1 MADPLV
7 QAPDLPELTPE
18 RLADG
23 DLDVSG
29 ALVQGGSVRTG
40 RVRIIESELRG
51 VTIEAPAA
59 PGLTLIHVV
68 LRDCGL
74 SNIDGRE
81 GVIRRVSALRCRL
94 VGLDVNASD
103 ISDLSV
109 GDSSLELASFAGAR
123 LRNVSFVGV
132 NLTEASF
139 QEARLEGV
147 EFIDCELA
155 GADFRR
161 ARLSGAAIRGAALTD
176 VIGVESLRGMRMP
189 WSDVVASAG
198 ALATALGIE
207 IEE

>member
-1 MADPLV
+1 VAEPLV
-7 QAPDLPELTPE
+7 QAPDLPELAPAH
-18 RLADG
+18 LGDG
-23 DLDVSG
+23 DLDLSG
-29 ALVQGGSVRTG
+29 ALVQGGSVRAG

-59 PGLTLIHVV
+59 AGLTLIHVV

-74 SNIDGRE
+74 SNVDGRE

-94 VGLDVNASD
+94 VGLDLNGGD
-103 ISDLSV
+103 ISDLNI
-109 GDSSLELASFAGAR
+109 GDSSLELASFSGAR
-123 LRNVSFVGV
+123 LRNVSFHGV

-161 ARLSGAAIRGAALTD
+161 ARVSAAAIRGATLTD
-176 VIGVESLRGMRMP
+176 VIGVESLRGTRMAFG
-189 WSDVVASAG
+189 DVVASAV

-207 IEE
+207 IED

>member
-1 MADPLV
+1 MAEPLV
-7 QAPDLPELTPE
+7 QAPDLPELTPA

-23 DLDVSG
+23 DLDLSG
-29 ALVQGGSVRTG
+29 ALVTGGSVRAG
-40 RVRIIESELRG
+40 RVRIIETELRG
-51 VTIEAPAA
+51 VTIEAASA
-59 PGLTLIHVV
+59 PGLTLIHVR
-68 LRDCGL
+68 LSDCGL
-74 SNIDGRE
+74 SNVDGRE
-81 GVIRRVSALRCRL
+81 GIIRRVSALRCRL
-94 VGLDVNASD
+94 VGLDLNGGD
-103 ISDLSV
+103 ISDLGV
-109 GDSSLELASFAGAR
+109 VDSSLELASFAGAR
-123 LRNVSFVGV
+123 LRNVAFHGV

-161 ARLSGAAIRGAALTD
+161 ARLSGATIRGSALTG
-176 VIGVESLRGMRMP
+176 VIGVEALRGVRMP